1 VTLVS
6 LATLKEINDAWVA
19 AGILKAGGKIRNEA
33 LVAEGLPS
41 LNKEM
46 RNAGISTPRRIA
58 AFVSTLAVESMFEY
72 SMLQFNDTRP
82 YTGRGYIQL
91 TGSGNYGDAGKYL
104 GIDLLG
110 HPELAQSI
118 EWSAKIATWYWT
130 KARPSTNAYADAL
143 RMGMVNKMIG
153 FPQGPGDGVRCRMFA
168 EALRVLTGEV
178 PDGIT
183 CERS

>member
-1 VTLVS
+1 VS
-6 LATLKEINDAWVA
+6 

-33 LVAEGLPS
+33 LVAAGLPS
-41 LNKEM
+41 LNREM

-58 AFVSTLAVESMFEY
+58 AFLSTLAVESEFEY
-72 SMLQFNDTRP
+72 NRPQDGDTRL
-82 YTGRGYIQL
+82 YAGRGYIQL
-91 TGSGNYGDAGKYL
+91 TGAGNYGDAGKYL

-110 HPELAQSI
+110 HPELALSL

-153 FPQGPGDGVRCRMFA
+153 FPEGTGDNVRCRMFG
-168 EALRVLTGEV
+168 EALRVLTGEI
-178 PDGIT
+178 PDGIS
-183 CERS
+183 CARS